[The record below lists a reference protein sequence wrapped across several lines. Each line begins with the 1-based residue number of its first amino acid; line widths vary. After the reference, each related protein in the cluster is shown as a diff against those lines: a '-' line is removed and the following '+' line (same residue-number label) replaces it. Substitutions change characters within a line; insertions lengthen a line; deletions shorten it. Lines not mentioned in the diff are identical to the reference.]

1 MDEPVFMKVPKK
13 SLPADVDQVPDA
25 MAELFSAYLELR
37 AGAAA
42 EGIPHDRAVARAV
55 KIAKEWFAF
64 EHF

>member
-1 MDEPVFMKVPKK
+1 
-13 SLPADVDQVPDA
+13 
-25 MAELFSAYLELR
+25 MAELFSACLELR